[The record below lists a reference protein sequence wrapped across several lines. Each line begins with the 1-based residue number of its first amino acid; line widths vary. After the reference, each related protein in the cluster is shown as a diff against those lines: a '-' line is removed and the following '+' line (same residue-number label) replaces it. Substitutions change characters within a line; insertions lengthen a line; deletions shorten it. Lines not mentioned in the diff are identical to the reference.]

1 MDLLQLLI
9 GRSNEA
15 FVGNYGTFTKCTKTI
30 RFVNTGIWVSQGIG
44 NHVPVKDLLAF
55 LTVIKYDRVSPLICV
70 LMSDN
75 FTFDIFL

>member
-44 NHVPVKDLLAF
+44 NHVPFKDLLAF
-55 LTVIKYDRVSPLICV
+55 LTVIKYDRVKPIDLCV
-70 LMSDN
+70 DEGQ
-75 FTFDIFL
+75 FHF